1 MFGVGGYVP
10 VPVAALE
17 EPDSVRLKSAAMIED
32 SDSGRCHFHLIVN
45 TTTSHSLTYNTRSYV
60 EIREFIVVVVCK
72 GLPPYERLI

>member
-32 SDSGRCHFHLIVN
+32 SDSG
-45 TTTSHSLTYNTRSYV
+45 
-60 EIREFIVVVVCK
+60 
-72 GLPPYERLI
+72 